1 MVMHHIVINA
11 LRKYQD
17 DAEAAQQRK
26 KEAID
31 LKAKGS
37 VPKQPNAWVRLR
49 IMVTWR
55 SYAPVLT
62 RQENASAYPS
72 AFLTTR
78 DGKPRLFP
86 FPLGKA
92 GAETKELWWEAGN
105 SAHVWVRR
113 DLLGPTPFGI
123 AECRSGH
130 FNQRETPEAREK
142 MRVEMEKKEE
152 QRVKKAKKAMEG
164 MEKERKKWVLRYCH
178 SCWFVQ

>member
-1 MVMHHIVINA
+1 MSEILFIGNEHAQLTPFHLLVLFLGCLSLIVSQWDLPPPLCQAVGVWRRGMVLVVGGMVMHHIVINA

-37 VPKQPNAWVRLR
+37 VPKQPNAW
-49 IMVTWR
+49 
-55 SYAPVLT
+55 
-62 RQENASAYPS
+62 ENASAHPS

-105 SAHVWVRR
+105 SAHV
-113 DLLGPTPFGI
+113 
-123 AECRSGH
+123 GH
-130 FNQRETPEAREK
+130 FCK
-142 MRVEMEKKEE
+142 
-152 QRVKKAKKAMEG
+152 
-164 MEKERKKWVLRYCH
+164 
-178 SCWFVQ
+178 